1 MSAVCVL
8 YIERKVHYIGIENQS
23 VPVYVARETDYQDGF
38 TTMSNAPTEEKVLSV
53 EHFTDRLFAFSI
65 TRPPS
70 FRFRT
75 GEFIMIGLP
84 KTEDQKR
91 PIMRAYSVASPAW
104 DEKLEFYSIKV
115 EDGPLTSRLQK
126 IETGDTVLLGRKPV
140 GTLVLDALLPGKR
153 LWMFSTG
160 TGFAPFASL
169 VRDPETYE
177 RYDELIVTHTCREA
191 GELEYSQRL
200 VDDLINDPL
209 VGEMVVREDGSSRL
223 KLITSLTRED
233 HPLKGRITT
242 LIETGKLFDVAGTSP
257 LDPTTDRVMI
267 CGSKAMI
274 DDTAA
279 LVETFGLK
287 EGSNSQPAEFVVEK
301 SFVG

>member
-1 MSAVCVL
+1 
-8 YIERKVHYIGIENQS
+8 
-23 VPVYVARETDYQDGF
+23 
-38 TTMSNAPTEEKVLSV
+38 MSNAPTEETVLGV
-53 EHFTDRLFAFSI
+53 EHFTDRLFAFTI
-65 TRPPS
+65 TRPQS

-104 DEKLEFYSIKV
+104 DDKLEFYSIKV

-126 IETGDTVLLGRKPV
+126 IHAGDTVLLGRKPV

-177 RYDELIVTHTCREA
+177 CYDEVIVTHTCREA
-191 GELEYSQRL
+191 GELQYSQRL
-200 VDDLINDPL
+200 VAGLINDPL
-209 VGEMVVREDGSSRL
+209 VGEMVVREDGSPKL
-223 KLITSLTRED
+223 KLITSLTREA
-233 HPLKGRITT
+233 HPLEGRITT
-242 LIETGKLFDVAGTSP
+242 LIETGKLFKVAGTPP
-257 LDPTTDRVMI
+257 LDPAHDRVMI
-267 CGSKAMI
+267 CGSKDMI
-274 DDTAA
+274 DDTAK
-279 LVETFGLK
+279 LVEAFGLI
-287 EGSNSQPAEFVVEK
+287 EGSNSEPGHFVVEK
-301 SFVG
+301 AFVG

>member
-1 MSAVCVL
+1 
-8 YIERKVHYIGIENQS
+8 
-23 VPVYVARETDYQDGF
+23 
-38 TTMSNAPTEEKVLSV
+38 MSNAPTEETVLEV

-65 TRPPS
+65 TRPSS

-104 DEKLEFYSIKV
+104 DDKLEFYSIKV
-115 EDGPLTSRLQK
+115 PDGPLTSRLQM
-126 IETGDTVLLGRKPV
+126 IVPGDTVLLGRKPV

-169 VRDPETYE
+169 IRDPETYD
-177 RYDELIVTHTCREA
+177 RYDEVIVTHTCREA
-191 GELEYSQRL
+191 AELQYSQRL
-200 VDDLINDPL
+200 VANLINDPL
-209 VGEMVVREDGSSRL
+209 VGEMVVRDDGTPKL

-233 HPLKGRITT
+233 HPLTGRITT
-242 LIETGKLFDVAGTSP
+242 LIETGKLFEVAGTLP
-257 LDPTTDRVMI
+257 LDPERDRVMI
-267 CGSKAMI
+267 CGSKEMI

-279 LVETFGLK
+279 LVDGFGLS
-287 EGSNSQPAEFVVEK
+287 EGSNSEPAQYVIEK
-301 SFVG
+301 AFVG